1 MPNFD
6 FLTKPELGNRE
17 QGTDGR
23 ELAIS
28 NEQLAIDAKRTNNS
42 EFLIPN
48 SELNST
54 TAYSLLPTASTPARS
69 EEEDSPWGIIISFLF
84 HFIILITL
92 AFMPIYRNTNTFPEI
107 SLVATL
113 DSSEESMVPEED
125 FGDVAVSQAGGMKSD
140 ESTALLEEDAIPEAE
155 SENPAAQLDD
165 VQPVEMEANDAAR
178 KIELEDVLSE
188 YDSKNPDSGET
199 AAGANQQANE
209 ILQRGKSREGLE
221 SGQTDEAVGGG
232 VNGRANE
239 GIRQK
244 LLKEGGGNSAS
255 EQAADRALAW
265 IALHQYPNGAW
276 SFSFDK
282 HPNCRG
288 ACKNSGTETSDT
300 GATALALLAFM
311 GKGNTHVSGEYQQ
324 TVKQG
329 FTYLASKGE
338 FNERRGMNFRRG
350 SQHGSM
356 YAHAI
361 STLALCEIYELTKD
375 GMFLEPIQECVNYI
389 TYNQAPTNGGWRYEP
404 EEPGDTTMTVWML
417 MALRS
422 AQKAGATIPRA
433 TWINASKFLDSVSSD
448 HWALYGYKD
457 NAPRRSTTAVGLFGR
472 MFTGWRRT
480 EDALDKG
487 TSYLNDWG
495 PSEKDVYYNY
505 YATLVLRHYE
515 GPRWRAW
522 NPKMRDYLI
531 STQTTTGHESGS
543 WFFPGEHNEA
553 GGRLYVTALCA
564 MTLQV
569 YYRYMPLYRPETFYQ
584 DAAD

>member
-6 FLTKPELGNRE
+6 FLTDSELGNRE
-17 QGTDGR
+17 KGIG
-23 ELAIS
+23 
-28 NEQLAIDAKRTNNS
+28 NS
-42 EFLIPN
+42 DSPSAN
-48 SELNST
+48 LNT
-54 TAYSLLPTASTPARS
+54 TPYSLLPTPQPKTPS

-84 HFIILITL
+84 HFIVLITL
-92 AFMPIYRNTNTFPEI
+92 ALVPIYHKTNSFSGITLIVTYDSYEDSMIPE
-107 SLVATL
+107 
-113 DSSEESMVPEED
+113 DD
-125 FGDVAVSQAGGMKSD
+125 FGDVAISQAGGMKSD
-140 ESTALLEEDAIPEAE
+140 ESTALLQEDAVPESE

-165 VQPVEMEANDAAR
+165 VKPVETEADDTTR
-178 KIELEDVLSE
+178 KVELQDVLSAL
-188 YDSKNPDSGET
+188 DSDNPDSGET

-209 ILQRGKSREGLE
+209 ILQMGKSREGLE
-221 SGQTDEAVGGG
+221 AGQSDEVVGGG
-232 VNGRANE
+232 VNGRSND
-239 GIRQK
+239 GVRQK
-244 LLKEGGGNSAS
+244 LLKEGGGNRNS

-265 IALHQYPNGAW
+265 IATHQYPDGSW
-276 SFSFDK
+276 RFSFDK

-288 ACKNSGTETSDT
+288 ACKNPGTETSDT

-311 GKGNTHVSGEYQQ
+311 GKGNTHISGEYQQ
-324 TVKQG
+324 AVKQG
-329 FTYLASKGE
+329 FIYLASRGE
-338 FNERRGMNFRRG
+338 FNDRRGMNFRHG
-350 SQHGSM
+350 SQHGGM

-361 STLALCEIYELTKD
+361 STLALCEIYELTND
-375 GMFLEPIQECVNYI
+375 DTFLEPIQECVNYI

-422 AQKAGATIPRA
+422 AQKAGATVPRS
-433 TWINASKFLDSVSSD
+433 TWANTSKFLDSVSSD
-448 HWALYGYKD
+448 HGALYGYKD

-472 MFTGWRRT
+472 MFSGWRRT

-495 PSEKDVYYNY
+495 PSDKDVYYNY

-515 GPRWRAW
+515 GPRWRTW

-531 STQTTTGHESGS
+531 STQSQTGHESGS
-543 WFFPGEHNEA
+543 WFFPGEHNDA

-584 DAAD
+584 DAGD

>member
-6 FLTKPELGNRE
+6 FLTKPGVGSRQEAVGS
-17 QGTDGR
+17 
-23 ELAIS
+23 S
-28 NEQLAIDAKRTNNS
+28 NSPEANLNT
-42 EFLIPN
+42 IP
-48 SELNST
+48 
-54 TAYSLLPTASTPARS
+54 YSLLPTPQTPAPS
-69 EEEDSPWGIIISFLF
+69 EDEDSPWGIIISFLF
-84 HFIILITL
+84 HFIVLITL
-92 AFMPIYRNTNTFPEI
+92 ALVPIYHKTTMFPGI
-107 SLVATL
+107 SLIATL
-113 DSSEESMVPEED
+113 DSSEESMIPEDD
-125 FGDVAVSQAGGMKSD
+125 FGDVAVSQAGGMQAD
-140 ESTALLEEDAIPEAE
+140 ESAALLQEDAVPETE
-155 SENPAAQLDD
+155 SENPAAQL
-165 VQPVEMEANDAAR
+165 
-178 KIELEDVLSE
+178 EDVEPINLEADDATRKVELPDIKSAFDSE
-188 YDSKNPDSGET
+188 NPDSGET

-209 ILQRGKSREGLE
+209 ILQLGKSREGLE
-221 SGQTDEAVGGG
+221 AGQSDEVVGGG
-232 VNGRANE
+232 VNGRADD
-239 GIRQK
+239 GVRQK
-244 LLKEGGGNSAS
+244 LLKEGGGNSNS

-265 IALHQYPNGAW
+265 IAMHQYPDGSW
-276 SFSFDK
+276 RFSFEK

-288 ACKNSGTETSDT
+288 ACKNPGTETSDT

-324 TVKQG
+324 AVKEG

-350 SQHGSM
+350 SQHGGM

-361 STLALCEIYELTKD
+361 STLALCEIYELTED
-375 GMFLEPIQECVNYI
+375 NAFLEPIQECVNYI

-422 AQKAGATIPRA
+422 AQKAGATVPRS
-433 TWINASKFLDSVSSD
+433 TWANVGKFLDSVSSD
-448 HWALYGYKD
+448 HGALYGYKD

-472 MFTGWRRT
+472 MFSGWRRT

-487 TSYLNDWG
+487 TSYLHDWG
-495 PSEKDVYYNY
+495 PSDKDVYYNY

-515 GPRWRAW
+515 GPRWRTW

-531 STQTTTGHESGS
+531 STQAQTGHESGS